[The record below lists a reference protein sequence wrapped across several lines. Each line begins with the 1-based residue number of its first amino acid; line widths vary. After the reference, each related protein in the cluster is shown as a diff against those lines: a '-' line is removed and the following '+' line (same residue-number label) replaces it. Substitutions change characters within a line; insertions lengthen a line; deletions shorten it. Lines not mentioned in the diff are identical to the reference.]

1 MSNVVTF
8 LWPPRNASTK
18 RRAEAIAHVMK
29 DVERSGDEVVAT
41 FAAQPGASIQEAL
54 EHFRLALRFAQDP
67 KNAIAKL
74 VVPSLDRVPST
85 VETLSELA
93 VLVKKSR
100 LVLVVL
106 DLEVEASTSQAVED
120 LRDEY
125 GREAVWKQKK
135 SDSVKE
141 GMRYAKEL
149 QGGGS

>member
-18 RRAEAIAHVMK
+18 RRADAIAQVMRAL
-29 DVERSGDEVVAT
+29 EPNGDAVVAT
-41 FAAQPGASIQEAL
+41 ITTSPGASIPEAL

-74 VVPSLDRVPST
+74 VVPSLDCVPNT

-106 DLEVEASTSQAVED
+106 DHGVEASTTQAIED
-120 LRDEY
+120 LRDDY
-125 GREAVWKQKK
+125 GRKAVWKQKK
-135 SDSVKE
+135 SDSVKA
-141 GMRYAKEL
+141 GMRYAKE
-149 QGGGS
+149 QAEVKP